1 MLIVSQDRDLI
12 INSDNIEVLGIG
24 NPLEDDDGK
33 FKILANTTS
42 DSQYTIAKYD
52 TEERATKVFEEI
64 VNKYLEYASVAN
76 AIGDIKQVY
85 TIPKVYLMPEK

>member
-1 MLIVSQDRDLI
+1 MLIVSQERDTI
-12 INSDNIEVLGIG
+12 INFDNIEILGIG

-42 DSQYTIAKYD
+42 DSQYTMARYD

-64 VNKYLEYASVAN
+64 INKYLEYASVSN